1 MPRYF
6 LGVDGGQSSTTA
18 IIGDE
23 TGRVLGVGRGGPC
36 NHVSGS
42 EARAKFVDAIHASVG
57 AACSEA
63 GLDSAAV
70 RFVSA
75 CLGFSGGPAD
85 KQAMVGE
92 ILASD
97 RILVTDD
104 ASIALSGAVS
114 GGMPGR
120 PGIVVIAG
128 TGSIAF
134 GRNGEGRTARAGGW
148 GYLFGDEGGGFW
160 IVREALR
167 AALRWEEGWGS
178 PTALRPMLLDATG
191 ARNINDLMHRCYTPE
206 FPRPR
211 IAGLSLLVN
220 TAAEN
225 GDPMA
230 RNILREAAGELAQ
243 LARAV
248 GGHLFEA
255 SLVNSGQSVRCAYAG
270 GVFHSRILI
279 TSFRQALGGY
289 PGLVVTPPVYE
300 PAVGALL
307 EAYRAVG
314 PIPYGLS
321 QPFLVP

>member
-1 MPRYF
+1 MRYF

-23 TGRVLGVGRGGPC
+23 TGRVLGIGKGGPC
-36 NHVSGS
+36 NHVGAS
-42 EARAKFVDAIHASVG
+42 EARAKFVNAINASLG
-57 AACSEA
+57 AACAAA
-63 GLDSAAV
+63 GLDAAAV

-85 KQAMVGE
+85 KQAILGQ

-97 RILVTDD
+97 RMLITDD
-104 ASIALSGAVS
+104 ATIALSGALA
-114 GGMPGR
+114 GQ
-120 PGIVVIAG
+120 PGIVIVAG

-134 GRNGEGRTARAGGW
+134 GRNAQGRTARAGGW

-178 PTALRPMLLDATG
+178 PTALRALLLDTTG
-191 ARNINDLMHRCYTPE
+191 TRNINDLMHRCYTPE

-211 IAGLSLLVN
+211 IAGLSLMMN
-220 TAAEN
+220 YAAEN

-230 RNILREAAGELAQ
+230 RKILSEAARELAL

-248 GGHLFEA
+248 RGQLFDPQEP
-255 SLVNSGQSVRCAYAG
+255 VRCAYAG
-270 GVFHSRILI
+270 GVFHSRTLR
-279 TSFRQALGGY
+279 TSFREALGGD
-289 PGLVVTPPVYE
+289 PALVATPPVHG
-300 PAVGALL
+300 PAAGALL
-307 EAYRAVG
+307 VAYRAVG
-314 PIPYGLS
+314 PIPYDIS
-321 QPFLVP
+321 RFQYDD